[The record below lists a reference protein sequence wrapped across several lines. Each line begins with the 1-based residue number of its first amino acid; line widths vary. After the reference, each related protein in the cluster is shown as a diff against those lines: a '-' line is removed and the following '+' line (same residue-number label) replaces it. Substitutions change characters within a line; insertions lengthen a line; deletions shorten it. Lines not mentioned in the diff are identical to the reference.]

1 LTSTVSATQAD
12 PPPFPSAGVC
22 RMEILDR
29 VADGESSRFPLILMY
44 PAAAEAVPVKLGQYT
59 ALLAADAPIAP
70 GKHRLVVISH
80 GSGGTPLTHRLL
92 AATLARHGNVVALIE
107 HPGNHRNDNR
117 LEDALE
123 NFEGRPRHVSAAVDA
138 IFADTRFGP
147 HVSRSGFSIVGHS
160 MGGYTALAV
169 AGGAPRKPPR
179 TESRVAV
186 KADPRVRSLVLLN
199 PATPWYFGE
208 GTLTH
213 VTVPIL
219 MFTAGKDPYTPSW
232 HGDIVAQGIPDRKAL
247 THRHVPGAG
256 HFSFL
261 SPFPESAKK
270 QGLPPAL
277 DPPGFDR
284 EAFQPEL
291 ARQILEFLGTA
302 P

>member
-1 LTSTVSATQAD
+1 MSSTVSADQAD
-12 PPPFPSAGVC
+12 PAPYPSAGFWQ
-22 RMEILDR
+22 ME
-29 VADGESSRFPLILMY
+29 VSDGAASRFPVIVMY
-44 PAAAEAVPVKLGQYT
+44 PATAAPAPVKLGQYT
-59 ALLAADAPIAP
+59 ELLAADAPVAP
-70 GKHRLVVISH
+70 GEHPLVVISH
-80 GSGGTPLTHRLL
+80 GSGGTPLTHRVL

-107 HPGNHRNDNR
+107 HPGNNRNDNR

-123 NFEGRPRHVSAAVDA
+123 NFEGRPRHVSATVDA
-138 IFADTRFGP
+138 VAADARLGTRIA
-147 HVSRSGFSIVGHS
+147 RDGFSIMGHS

-169 AGGAPRKPPR
+169 AGGLPKKPPR
-179 TESRVAV
+179 TGSEVAV
-186 KADPRVRSLVLLN
+186 RADPRVRAIVLLN

-208 GTLTH
+208 GTLSR

-219 MFTAGKDPYTPSW
+219 MLTAGQDPYTPSW
-232 HGDIVAQGIPDRKAL
+232 HGDIVAQGIPDRSAL
-247 THRHVPGAG
+247 VHRHVPDAG

-284 EAFQPEL
+284 EAFQPQL
-291 ARQILEFLGTA
+291 ARLILEFLRKR